1 MPSFRPFLSRA
12 VLGLA
17 ILSSAGPAFAAASST
32 PFGYAPDP
40 ALKTA
45 TAFQLEGRVKRSC
58 ATTQATLQSVPETK
72 VQRPCGCYANQVM
85 KALSPAE
92 VDAYRNTGVF
102 NDSAR
107 AKALAAVDECK
118 LKRPV

>member
-1 MPSFRPFLSRA
+1 MRFRVALPLT
-12 VLGLA
+12 LA
-17 ILSSAGPAFAAASST
+17 LVSGGALASSSSA
-32 PFGYAPDP
+32 PFGYTPDP

-45 TAFQLEGRVKRSC
+45 SMSELQDRVRRSC
-58 ATTQATLQSVPETK
+58 SSTQAKLQNVTESSLG
-72 VQRPCGCYANQVM
+72 RPCGCYATRVM
-85 KALSPAE
+85 KSLETPE

-107 AKALAAVDECK
+107 AKALAAIDECK